1 MDNPRATKLTRYH
14 LVSRQRTGHTAP
26 FSASRKFVSD
36 LASSLLHNDH
46 PPLRGQ
52 LGCENR
58 DDSKR
63 CHGRTRM
70 ALPIEPPAPR
80 PCSAAACRTR
90 SHLAGLSDRCC
101 AAYSPLQRIYSLY
114 GVLYPENCPFVNSL
128 SALFLDGNLLRRYNK
143 QVRRRFFEK

>member
-1 MDNPRATKLTRYH
+1 MSQTPVLPEENIENVKAPARRGRKPKKAENPASD
-14 LVSRQRTGHTAP
+14 LVS
-26 FSASRKFVSD
+26 
-36 LASSLLHNDH
+36 SLPHNGH

-80 PCSAAACRTR
+80 PCSAAAHRAR
-90 SHLAGLSDRCC
+90 SHLAGLSDRGLPPTLLFTAFIHCIWYYTPQT
-101 AAYSPLQRIYSLY
+101 ALLSTVFSLT
-114 GVLYPENCPFVNSL
+114 GYPFRCILEQKEAV
-128 SALFLDGNLLRRYNK
+128 K
-143 QVRRRFFEK
+143 